1 MSNDW
6 WSRKISGDTTPPPPA
21 STPPIT
27 PPMRTAIRIPA
38 PQQQAVAVNPTVQ
51 MQPQGRVLDPNRGSQ
66 DQISM
71 GEAVR
76 LWQGSRAAQND
87 AHPCPECGSHLVFS
101 RSKGMVNG
109 ASPAP
114 RCYECGWN
122 GRYSQGDQSNW
133 V

>member
-6 WSRKISGDTTPPPPA
+6 WSRKISGDTPA
-21 STPPIT
+21 PAPSTPPVT
-27 PPMRTAIRIPA
+27 PPMRSAIRIPQ
-38 PQQQAVAVNPTVQ
+38 PLQPVAVNPTVQ
-51 MQPQGRVLDPNRGSQ
+51 LQPQGRVLDPNRGAQ
-66 DQISM
+66 ENVTM
-71 GEAVR
+71 GEAIR
-76 LWQGSRAAQND
+76 LWKGGEAARRETQS
-87 AHPCPECGSHLVFS
+87 CPECGSHLVFS

-122 GRYSQGDQSNW
+122 GRYAQGDQSNW